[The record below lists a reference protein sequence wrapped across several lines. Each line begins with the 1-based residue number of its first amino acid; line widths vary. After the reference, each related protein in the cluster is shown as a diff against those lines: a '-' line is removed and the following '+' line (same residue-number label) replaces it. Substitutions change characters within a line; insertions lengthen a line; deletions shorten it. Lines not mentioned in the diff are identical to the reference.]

1 MSENLPEE
9 LLQLVRKS
17 RVAITVGDARLPD
30 CPLVAVNEPF
40 CRITGYVEGEMLGR
54 NCRFLQPETG
64 AGPVR
69 ERIHSFIH
77 DGATRDAQFLIPN
90 VRKDGSRFLN
100 LVYMSRLVRDGKEA
114 LILASQFDVGNGD
127 RDDVDAY
134 AQALTAD
141 VGAIASI
148 LRPTQWN
155 LLATYNI
162 IASSTALIARHRL

>member
-1 MSENLPEE
+1 MPEPLPDG
-9 LLQLVRKS
+9 LIHLVRKS
-17 RVAITVGDARLPD
+17 RVAITLGDVRLPD

-40 CRITGYVEGEMLGR
+40 CRITGYDEDEMLGR

-69 ERIHSFIH
+69 RRIHAFIH
-77 DGATRDAQFLIPN
+77 DETTPDAQFLIPN

-100 LVYMSRLVRDGKEA
+100 LVYMSRIVRDGKEA

-141 VGAIASI
+141 VGALASI

-162 IASSTALIARHRL
+162 IANSNALIARHRL